1 MHIFNN
7 KTDYGI
13 SNQQILPNSVMTL
26 SDLTRIEV
34 LEQFV
39 TDIRNVIESGLRLA
53 YSDVSRISLS
63 VYWNIG
69 KRIVEEEQQGSNRAK
84 YGAELLKKLSK
95 SLLKDYGEAY
105 SLRNLQY
112 MRQFYM
118 MFPDFEIVNTR
129 VHNLSWSHYRMLLRV
144 ADDNARYWYL
154 KEADAQMWS
163 VRTLSRNIG
172 SQYYYRLLQTPHKDE
187 VIKEM
192 QELTAPL
199 QNPVEYLKNPIVAEF
214 LNMKSSFDFKES
226 ELEKAIVAHIK
237 EFLLELGKGFA
248 FVAEQQHIVTDTED
262 YYIDLVF
269 YNYILKCFVLI
280 DLKTTT
286 ITHQDVGQMD
296 MYVRMYDDLKRQESD
311 NPTIGLL
318 LCAETSS
325 AIAKYSVLHDSKQLF
340 ASKYLTWLPSKEELE
355 REIEKQKAI
364 FRLQHSSD

>member
-1 MHIFNN
+1 
-7 KTDYGI
+7 
-13 SNQQILPNSVMTL
+13 MTL

-69 KRIVEEEQQGSNRAK
+69 KRIIEEEQQGSNRAK